1 MNEQQFNTLKKNSA
15 KSFNDQKAL
24 IKKVLAG
31 RDIKC
36 RQCGTTIKAHLPES
50 TISKAP
56 KNKAPKGKVP
66 ENKKSEDKKV
76 TGLYCAK
83 GCTNIALDF
92 VL

>member
-1 MNEQQFNTLKKNSA
+1 MDEQQFSRLKKVSA

-31 RDIKC
+31 RDISC
-36 RQCGTTIKAHLPES
+36 QHCGTAIRVVLPE
-50 TISKAP
+50 
-56 KNKAPKGKVP
+56 
-66 ENKKSEDKKV
+66 DKQT

>member
-1 MNEQQFNTLKKNSA
+1 MDEQQFDRLKSVSA

-31 RDIKC
+31 RDIACKE
-36 RQCGTTIKAHLPES
+36 CGTLIRVILP
-50 TISKAP
+50 
-56 KNKAPKGKVP
+56 
-66 ENKKSEDKKV
+66 EDKKT

>member
-1 MNEQQFNTLKKNSA
+1 MDEQQFDRLKKVSA

-31 RDIKC
+31 RDMPC
-36 RQCGTTIKAHLPES
+36 QQCGTSIRVVLPED
-50 TISKAP
+50 KAT
-56 KNKAPKGKVP
+56 
-66 ENKKSEDKKV
+66 

>member
-1 MNEQQFNTLKKNSA
+1 MDEKQFQRLKNDSA

-31 RDIKC
+31 RDIAC
-36 RQCGTTIKAHLPES
+36 QQCGSFIRVSLP
-50 TISKAP
+50 
-56 KNKAPKGKVP
+56 
-66 ENKKSEDKKV
+66 EDKKT
-76 TGLYCAK
+76 TGLFCAK

>member
-1 MNEQQFNTLKKNSA
+1 MDEQQFSQLKKVSA

-31 RDIKC
+31 RDIAC
-36 RQCGTTIKAHLPES
+36 QHCGTPIRVVLP
-50 TISKAP
+50 
-56 KNKAPKGKVP
+56 
-66 ENKKSEDKKV
+66 EDKKT

>member
-1 MNEQQFNTLKKNSA
+1 MGNTLNEQQFKDLKKVSA

-31 RDIKC
+31 RNIAC
-36 RQCGTTIKAHLPES
+36 QHCGTQIKAVLPDDNS
-50 TISKAP
+50 TP
-56 KNKAPKGKVP
+56 
-66 ENKKSEDKKV
+66 
-76 TGLYCAK
+76 GLYCAK

>member
-1 MNEQQFNTLKKNSA
+1 MDEQQFDRLKKVSA
-15 KSFNDQKAL
+15 KSFNDQKSL

-31 RDIKC
+31 RDMPC
-36 RQCGTTIKAHLPES
+36 QQCGTSIRVVLPEDKS
-50 TISKAP
+50 T
-56 KNKAPKGKVP
+56 
-66 ENKKSEDKKV
+66 